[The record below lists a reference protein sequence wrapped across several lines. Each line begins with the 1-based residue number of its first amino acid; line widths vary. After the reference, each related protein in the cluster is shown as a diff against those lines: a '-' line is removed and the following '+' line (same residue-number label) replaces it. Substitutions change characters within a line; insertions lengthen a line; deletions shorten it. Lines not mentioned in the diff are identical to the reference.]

1 MVGASDHAGWAVL
14 ITVARDAKLLDRRRV
29 ALLGEGLPCLPHHH
43 EAQGLPQ
50 RQAEALVERVRS
62 SAEQHAR
69 EALGALAAS
78 VSTKISGIALR
89 RYAALP
95 PTVAE
100 RIADY
105 RAQTFADSAMY
116 RDALSDA
123 AKARG
128 WSVHWYDPKKVF
140 LEAARAL
147 KVASIDRR
155 LRELGKELGPPWQKD
170 HRLAMAAAIA
180 SLSGPV

>member
-1 MVGASDHAGWAVL
+1 ML
-14 ITVARDAKLLDRRRV
+14 ITVAPDASLLDRRRV
-29 ALLGEGLPCLPHHH
+29 VLLGEGLPCLAHHH
-43 EAQGLPQ
+43 EAQGLP
-50 RQAEALVERVRS
+50 RREAEALVGRVRT
-62 SAEQHAR
+62 SAEHHAR
-69 EALGALAAS
+69 EALESLAAA

-116 RDALSDA
+116 RDALADA

-128 WSVHWYDPKKVF
+128 WSVHWYDPKQVF

-147 KVASIDRR
+147 KLESVDARFRD
-155 LRELGKELGPPWQKD
+155 LGKSIGPPWQKD

-180 SLSGPV
+180 AGQR